1 MISAELCWTFMVGA
15 TELAFA
21 AGMTRM
27 TLLPGL
33 AITSRGCVETG
44 SPRAFLASTA
54 GSIGAHPVIIKL
66 PTQHEASHALW
77 RAITEGA

>member
-1 MISAELCWTFMVGA
+1 MVGA

-27 TLLPGL
+27 TLLPGV
-33 AITSRGCVETG
+33 AITSRGYVETG

-54 GSIGAHPVIIKL
+54 GS
-66 PTQHEASHALW
+66 W
-77 RAITEGA
+77 RAITEGASTMSARECRN

>member
-1 MISAELCWTFMVGA
+1 MVGA

-33 AITSRGCVETG
+33 AITLRGCVETG

-54 GSIGAHPVIIKL
+54 GSIGAHPVTIKL
-66 PTQHEASHALW
+66 PTQHETAHALW